1 MDEWEQQHFDA
12 LKTLHG
18 TVRADFW
25 DKSGFS
31 PLV

>member
-1 MDEWEQQHFDA
+1 MVEWEQQHFDA
-12 LKTLHG
+12 LKTLHAAVG
-18 TVRADFW
+18 ADFG